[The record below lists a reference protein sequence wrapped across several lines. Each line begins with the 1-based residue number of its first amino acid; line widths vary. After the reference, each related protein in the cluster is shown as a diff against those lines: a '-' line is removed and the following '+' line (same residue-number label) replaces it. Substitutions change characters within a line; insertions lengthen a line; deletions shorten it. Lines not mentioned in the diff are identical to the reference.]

1 MLEGREV
8 ERLVTEFIRGDADP
22 TELTQAGLQL
32 ELSES
37 GVQLEEP
44 PGVPVVTPSTSDVA
58 SGLLARWARGGEPLA
73 VWARVLLAANFIDLK
88 DLEDHPD
95 GGLLLD
101 AVWEAAGG
109 AEVDERAI
117 DVARRLA

>member
-1 MLEGREV
+1 MES
-8 ERLVTEFIRGDADP
+8 LVIGFVRGDADP
-22 TELTQAGLQL
+22 TELAQTGLQL

-44 PGVPVVTPSTSDVA
+44 PGVPVVTPSISDVA
-58 SGLLARWARGGEPLA
+58 SGFLAHWARGGESLA

-88 DLEDHPD
+88 DLEDHPN
-95 GGLLLD
+95 GELLLD
-101 AVWEAAGG
+101 AVWEAADR

-117 DVARRLA
+117 DAARRLA